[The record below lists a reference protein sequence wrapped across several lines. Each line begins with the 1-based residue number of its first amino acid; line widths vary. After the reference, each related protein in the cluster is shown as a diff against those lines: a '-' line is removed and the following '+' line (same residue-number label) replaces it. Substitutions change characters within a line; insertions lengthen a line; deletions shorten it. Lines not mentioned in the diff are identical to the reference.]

1 MARGFMYVY
10 ERIFKEQDAMGREF
24 GKIPVNGSRTSQADQ
39 RRIRRIISDSAYR
52 VAQEC
57 SVIVSYPLMRIEGRK
72 VSLGRAHIVLPDC
85 RIVSIEQLR
94 DIETGR
100 SKGS

>member
-10 ERIFKEQDAMGREF
+10 ERILKEQNAMDREF
-24 GKIPVNGSRTSQADQ
+24 GKLAINGRQTSQADQ
-39 RRIRRIISDSAYR
+39 RRIRKIMSDSAYQ

-57 SVIVSYPLMRIEGRK
+57 SVIVSYPKMCIEGRR
-72 VSLGRAHIVLPDC
+72 VNLGKAHIMLPDC
-85 RIVSIEQLR
+85 RIVSIEELR

-100 SKGS
+100 RK

>member
-10 ERIFKEQDAMGREF
+10 ERILKEQNAMDREF
-24 GKIPVNGSRTSQADQ
+24 GKLNINGRQTSQADQ
-39 RRIRRIISDSAYR
+39 RRIRKIMSDSAYQ

-57 SVIVSYPLMRIEGRK
+57 SVIVSYPKMRIEGRR
-72 VSLGRAHIVLPDC
+72 VNLGEPHILLPDC
-85 RIVSIEQLR
+85 RLVNMDELI

-100 SKGS
+100 KK